1 MPADEALGGSGVTLG
16 HPAPFSLFSLD
27 KSFFFFGFPPSRSIK
42 KRICLLFDF
51 GRCGGFLFLSRVGL
65 EEKLRKASKVEG
77 GQHWGAGFVN

>member
-1 MPADEALGGSGVTLG
+1 MPADEALGGSRVTLG

-27 KSFFFFGFPPSRSIK
+27 KSFFFLLPPSRSIK

-51 GRCGGFLFLSRVGL
+51 GGSGGFLFLSRVGL